1 MGVSSKTANPTYN
14 VIISMRNILALVILV
29 ILAIYGYSDASP
41 QGPPPRPQRPQRP
54 IRPPSGSSTFRLII
68 VNLAFPK
75 LAAGTVTFLGNGNR
89 KCAQSYST
97 KNETALLTFPYKCHP
112 LVAISATVNNN
123 IPCTPYSTNSP
134 PFPLGNFY
142 VVPIKSSSGGV
153 TSCVVCANATGKNSI
168 YLRLSY
174 NYNYKE
180 KL

>member
-41 QGPPPRPQRPQRP
+41 QGPPPRPQRPQRTIRPQLPQRP
-54 IRPPSGSSTFRLII
+54 IRPPTGSSTFRLII

-97 KNETALLTFPYKCHP
+97 KNETALLPSHINATHWLLSAQQSTTIYPVHP
-112 LVAISATVNNN
+112 ILPTAHRSRW
-123 IPCTPYSTNSP
+123 
-134 PFPLGNFY
+134 
-142 VVPIKSSSGGV
+142 V
-153 TSCVVCANATGKNSI
+153 TSTLCR
-168 YLRLSY
+168 LRVLQ
-174 NYNYKE
+174 E
-180 KL
+180 ELLAV

>member
-41 QGPPPRPQRPQRP
+41 QGPPPRPQRPIRPQLPQRP
-54 IRPPSGSSTFRLII
+54 IRPPTGSSTFRLII

-153 TSCVVCANATGKNSI
+153 TSCVVCANATGKNCQST
-168 YLRLSY
+168 
-174 NYNYKE
+174 
-180 KL
+180 